1 MLKENKR
8 TSPAFIT
15 DESVY
20 ANSHQ
25 NRNPNFCLKTLVTAA
40 NSSLLEME
48 KSLLTAINVEVSN
61 HIPDD
66 IVFSILSKL
75 PLKSLKRFGCVRKS
89 WSLLFDDNCF
99 MTMFRSNLLTKDH
112 PYYDYTSVFVQT
124 KHGAYYDNY
133 RYRLH
138 SLSGDNIVEL
148 DWPNPFPCPIQEE
161 DNYSPSS
168 SEEEDEESEDNRV
181 PPVTRF
187 LIVGSVSINGTLC
200 LDNQYSKAELCL
212 WNPTTNEF
220 KVIPSSPILSIPY
233 YRVSPVHAQV
243 GYDHVKD
250 DYKVIRS
257 MGAFPNPKLPPVYF
271 WDLYSLNSNT
281 WSTIEADVP
290 RSIDNVD
297 VYTDGVCHWW
307 GEREKH
313 AYLVSFDFS
322 NESFI
327 TTLIPSYVDDSDAFN
342 YAVGRTLVL
351 LNGSIA
357 LIVTHSETYM
367 FHISILG
374 ELGIKD
380 SWTKL
385 FIIGPL
391 PPLWNPIGS
400 AKKNKIL
407 FQNKYGGLA
416 LFDLSNKTIE
426 EICVIP
432 NTTFCKTVLHKES
445 DLPIGGINN

>member
-1 MLKENKR
+1 MKR
-8 TSPAFIT
+8 LI
-15 DESVY
+15 
-20 ANSHQ
+20 
-25 NRNPNFCLKTLVTAA
+25 TAA
-40 NSSLLEME
+40 NSSLM
-48 KSLLTAINVEVSN
+48 TATNVEVSN
-61 HIPDD
+61 HIPND

-75 PLKSLKRFGCVRKS
+75 ALKSLKRFGCVCKS

-99 MTMFRSNLLTKDH
+99 MTMFRNNLLTKDH
-112 PYYDYTSVFVQT
+112 PYYDYTSVLIQT
-124 KHGAYYDNY
+124 EHGSYYYNY
-133 RYRLH
+133 KYRLH

-161 DNYSPSS
+161 DNHPPSS
-168 SEEEDEESEDNRV
+168 SQGEEEEQELMVNL
-181 PPVTRF
+181 PVTRF

-200 LDNQYSKAELCL
+200 LDNKYSENELLL

-220 KVIPSSPILSIPY
+220 KFIPSSPILSIPY
-233 YRVSPVHAQV
+233 YRVWSDDTRV

-257 MGAFPNPKLPPVYF
+257 MGAYTNPELPPVYF
-271 WDLYSLNSNT
+271 WDIYSLNNNT

-290 RSIDNVD
+290 RSFDKVD
-297 VYTDGVCHWW
+297 VYTNGVCHWW
-307 GEREKH
+307 GKTENH

-342 YAVGRTLVL
+342 YAVVRCLVL

-357 LIVTHSETYM
+357 LILSHSETSM
-367 FHISILG
+367 FYISILG

-391 PPLWNPIGS
+391 PRFWYPIG
-400 AKKNKIL
+400 AVKKNKIL
-407 FQNKYGGLA
+407 FRQIYGGLA
-416 LFDLSNKTIE
+416 LFDLSNKTFE
-426 EICVIP
+426 EIGVIP
-432 NTTFCKTVLHKES
+432 NCTFCKTVLHKES
-445 DLPIGGINN
+445 NLPIGGINN

>member
-1 MLKENKR
+1 
-8 TSPAFIT
+8 
-15 DESVY
+15 
-20 ANSHQ
+20 
-25 NRNPNFCLKTLVTAA
+25 
-40 NSSLLEME
+40 ME
-48 KSLLTAINVEVSN
+48 KSLMTATNVKFSN

-75 PLKSLKRFGCVRKS
+75 PLKSLKRFGCISKS

-99 MTMFRSNLLTKDH
+99 MTMFRNNLLTKDH
-112 PYYDYTSVFVQT
+112 PYYDYTSVLIQT
-124 KHGAYYDNY
+124 KTRGGGGLY
-133 RYRLH
+133 
-138 SLSGDNIVEL
+138 SLSSDNIVEL
-148 DWPNPFPCPIQEE
+148 DWPNPFRCPIQEE
-161 DNYSPSS
+161 DNHPPSSSS
-168 SEEEDEESEDNRV
+168 SEEEEEEGSQDN

-187 LIVGSVSINGTLC
+187 CIVGPVSINGTLC
-200 LDNQYSKAELCL
+200 LDNKNSNAELFL

-220 KVIPSSPILSIPY
+220 KFIPSSPILSAPY
-233 YRVSPVHAQV
+233 YHVWPTQTQV
-243 GYDHVKD
+243 GYDHLKD

-257 MGAFPNPKLPPVYF
+257 MCALPNLKSQPVFF
-271 WDLYSLNSNT
+271 WELYSLNSNT

-290 RSIDNVD
+290 YSNDNVD

-307 GEREKH
+307 GKREKH
-313 AYLVSFDFS
+313 SYLVSFDFS

-342 YAVGRTLVL
+342 YAVGRRLVL

-357 LIVTHSETYM
+357 LILTHSKTSM

-391 PPLWNPIGS
+391 PSLWNPIGS

-407 FQNKYGGLA
+407 FENTSGGLA

-432 NTTFCKTVLHKES
+432 NPSFCITVVLHKES